1 MDERTALA
9 VIALRAI
16 ETTDRERVAWTD
28 DDRAWATRA
37 AAEVVGQDAD
47 PALFIATRARLAGE
61 RLAQRKDVVLR
72 FARGWHWRPWVGV
85 VLALGAFV
93 VGVASNL
100 IGGTQRV
107 NILYSP
113 VLPLVLWNLAVYLV
127 LAAGFVV
134 RYGVAGSPGPLR
146 RAVVWLA
153 GSARRVRRGRDDTT
167 ARALVAFADD
177 WIARAGPL
185 YAMRAARLLHLGS
198 AVLAL
203 GVIAGLY
210 VRGLGLE
217 YRATWESTFLDPAAV
232 RAIVAAFY
240 APGAWVTRLAVPDVA
255 QVAAIRAPASENAAL
270 WLHLMAATLAVVVV
284 VPRLLLAALSAV
296 IERYRARHLVDD
308 FADPYFARLLRGFTH
323 GPVVVDAV
331 PYSFAVA
338 ADAEATLA
346 LLVARSLGGSVR
358 VRVAPAVAYGGEAVA
373 PALPKGSA
381 HPVLALFNA
390 TATPERETHGAFL
403 ATLAAL
409 GRPLAVVVDEASLA
423 ARFADDARR
432 RDERRAL
439 WTAFAAEAGHGV
451 VFVDLAH
458 PDVAAAEAVFDKA
471 LA

>member
-9 VIALRAI
+9 VTALRAI

-47 PALFIATRARLAGE
+47 PATFIATRARLADE
-61 RLAQRKDVVLR
+61 RLMQRKDVLVR
-72 FARGWHWRPWVGV
+72 FARGWRWRPWVGV
-85 VLALGAFV
+85 ALALVAFA
-93 VGVASNL
+93 VGVVANL
-100 IGGTQRV
+100 IGGTHRV
-107 NILYSP
+107 NILHSP
-113 VLPLVLWNLAVYLV
+113 VLPLVVWNLAVYLV
-127 LAAGFVV
+127 LAGGYVV
-134 RYGVAGSPGPLR
+134 RYGATASPGPLR
-146 RAVVWLA
+146 RTVVWLA

-167 ARALVAFADD
+167 ARALAAFADD

-185 YAMRAARLLHLGS
+185 YAMRAARLLHIAS

-240 APGAWVTRLAVPDVA
+240 APGAWVARLAVPDIA

-270 WLHLMAATLAVVVV
+270 WLHLMAATVAVVVV
-284 VPRLLLAALSAV
+284 VPRLLFAALSGM

-308 FADPYFARLLRGFTH
+308 LADPYFARLLRGFTH

-331 PYSFAVA
+331 PYSFAVV

-346 LLVARSLGGSVR
+346 TLVARSLGGSVR
-358 VRVAPAVAYGGEAVA
+358 VRVAPAVAYGNEAVG
-373 PALPKGSA
+373 PTVPHGGA
-381 HPVLALFNA
+381 HPLLALFNA

-409 GRPLAVVVDEASLA
+409 GRPLVVVVDEASLV
-423 ARFADDARR
+423 ARFPDDARR

-439 WTAFAAEAGHGV
+439 WTAFAAEAGQGL

-458 PDVAAAEAVFDKA
+458 PDVAKAEAAFDAA